1 MLLDVVNVRP
11 NIQRRVVDMFC
22 LAYNITSLRNYI
34 FFSISQFTLT
44 NIYYYLDLT
53 AHFK

>member
-1 MLLDVVNVRP
+1 MLLNITDIRI
-11 NIQRRVVDMFC
+11 NIQRGVKDMFC